1 MLVCWDR
8 PVFDLTMPIS
18 YCLQPAWTQIC
29 LGGKQTWWVL
39 VTQSAL
45 LLKSLAVAQRE
56 TISIMLISAE
66 TAVNLQLKRRISL
79 SLQ

>member
-1 MLVCWDR
+1 M
-8 PVFDLTMPIS
+8 FELTVPIS

-45 LLKSLAVAQRE
+45 VFKSLTVAQRKA
-56 TISIMLISAE
+56 ISVMLISAE
-66 TAVNLQLKRRISL
+66 TVINLQLKRRISL

>member
-1 MLVCWDR
+1 MLACWDR
-8 PVFDLTMPIS
+8 SVFELTVPIS

-29 LGGKQTWWVL
+29 LEGKQTWWAL

-45 LLKSLAVAQRE
+45 VFRSLTVAQRE
-56 TISIMLISAE
+56 AISVMLISAE

>member
-1 MLVCWDR
+1 M
-8 PVFDLTMPIS
+8 FELTVPIS

-45 LLKSLAVAQRE
+45 VFKSLTVAQRKA
-56 TISIMLISAE
+56 ISVMLISAE
-66 TAVNLQLKRRISL
+66 TVINLQLKRGISL